1 MSALPFECSS
11 IRDRLPEY
19 ADGTLIGRELARV
32 EQHVASCG
40 RCQQEVVDLRTVI
53 GAVRA
58 VPRDEVPETL
68 IPRLR
73 RAVQERAPAPGLR
86 LFWPRLAVPVAIL
99 TCVIALTVA
108 LRLPRHQME
117 SAGRVAFAP
126 APSAATEI
134 ARKPAEPSVSVGL
147 PGGADLGVAARVG
160 EEQQPAAAAS
170 EAERNQSA
178 AGAAEGLAAPPA
190 ADQMVTRESAQ
201 TQNAAEP
208 PAHEFAQS
216 SQPGY
221 EKASGAMKGADRDL
235 ARKPPVPSPA
245 APAGAMRGG
254 GGRAVGGRPSGPPGP
269 VARPGPYAWRGR
281 RGPYRG
287 EVKESAP
294 ALSAAGARAEVSAVP
309 PALAR
314 AALMQGTEGKIIAL
328 SIGGGEVSDTITV
341 RLGSG
346 PPQSYQWRGAGT
358 RSPMIPLPTTSLG
371 PGPAVV
377 PVEVRSS
384 AGEQSYMLF
393 LPTMARLGQVAP
405 TAPVAK
411 YVGATLSSVLADLSK
426 TTGLVIFAEQ
436 PLDREITG
444 PIPQGTPAASLR
456 ALGAATGFDV
466 QAEDELVF
474 TLTRRR

>member
-1 MSALPFECSS
+1 MCALPFECNS
-11 IRDRLPEY
+11 IRERLPEY

-40 RCQQEVVDLRTVI
+40 RCQQEVADLRTVI

-58 VPRDEVPETL
+58 VPPDEVPETL

-117 SAGRVAFAP
+117 SARRVAFAP

-134 ARKPAEPSVSVGL
+134 ARKPAEPGVSGGI
-147 PGGADLGVAARVG
+147 PGGAGLGVAARLG
-160 EEQQPAAAAS
+160 EAQQPAVPAGEVERGQAAL
-170 EAERNQSA
+170 
-178 AGAAEGLAAPPA
+178 GAAEGFAPPPA
-190 ADQMVTRESAQ
+190 ADQTATREGAE

-216 SQPGY
+216 SQAGY
-221 EKASGAMKGADRDL
+221 EKASGAMKSAPRDL
-235 ARKPPVPSPA
+235 ARKPPVPSPP

-254 GGRAVGGRPSGPPGP
+254 GGRAGGGRPSGPPG
-269 VARPGPYAWRGR
+269 AAYRPGPCAWRGR
-281 RGPYRG
+281 RGHYG
-287 EVKESAP
+287 GGVKESAP
-294 ALSAAGARAEVSAVP
+294 ALSAAGAKAEVSAVP

-314 AALMQGTEGKIIAL
+314 AALMQGAEGKIIAL

-346 PPQSYQWRGAGT
+346 APQTYQWRGAGA

-377 PVEVRSS
+377 PVEVKSS

-426 TTGLVIFAEQ
+426 TTGLVILAEQ

-466 QAEDELVF
+466 QAEDDLVF

>member
-1 MSALPFECSS
+1 MSALPNECNS
-11 IRDRLPEY
+11 IRERLPEY
-19 ADGTLIGRELARV
+19 ADDALTGRELAQV
-32 EQHVASCG
+32 EQHVASCE
-40 RCQQEVVDLRTVI
+40 RCRQEVADLRVVI

-58 VPRDEVPETL
+58 IPPDEVPDTL
-68 IPRLR
+68 VPRLR
-73 RAVQERAPAPGLR
+73 RAIQERAPAPGLR
-86 LFWPRLAVPVAIL
+86 LLWPRLAVPVAIL
-99 TCVIALTVA
+99 ACVIALTVA

-134 ARKPAEPSVSVGL
+134 AQKPAEPGVSGSL
-147 PGGADLGVAARVG
+147 PGGARLGVAARVG
-160 EEQQPAAAAS
+160 EAQQPAATT
-170 EAERNQSA
+170 AEPEPAQ
-178 AGAAEGLAAPPA
+178 AAPGAVEEFAAPQA
-190 ADQMVTRESAQ
+190 ADQTATKERSE

-208 PAHEFAQS
+208 PAQHLAQS
-216 SQPGY
+216 SQAGY
-221 EKASGAMKGADRDL
+221 EKASGTMKGADRDL
-235 ARKPPVPSPA
+235 ARRPSVALPP

-254 GGRAVGGRPSGPPGP
+254 GGRAGGGRPSGPPGP
-269 VARPGPYAWRGR
+269 AYRQGPYDWRGR

-287 EVKESAP
+287 EARESAS
-294 ALSAAGARAEVSAVP
+294 ALSAAGAKAEVSTVP

-314 AALMQGTEGKIIAL
+314 AALMQGAEGKLIAL
-328 SIGGGEVSDTITV
+328 NIEGGEVSDTITV

-371 PGPAVV
+371 PGPAAV
-377 PVEVRSS
+377 PVEVKSS

-405 TAPVAK
+405 AAPVAR
-411 YVGATLSSVLADLSK
+411 YAGAPLSSVLADLSK
-426 TTGLVIFAEQ
+426 TTGLVILAEQ
-436 PLDREITG
+436 PLDRDITG

-456 ALGAATGFDV
+456 ALCAATGFDV
-466 QAEDELVF
+466 QSEDDLVF